1 MSQTFNFEELDQNT
15 HDYLVAVRDAEGG
28 GTPGVFV
35 PSSDSLPGCGCVVGP
50 IVIATTL
57 ALTLTDWVD
66 VIQYE
71 PRAVALLQTA
81 GLLVGGW
88 LLAAGFRGSKGSD
101 KVAGCWAYVD
111 PLYLYEAF
119 REQVTVTPVDDV
131 IEAQFTHNYNNG
143 SYQNSVVTIR
153 LSGNNGKTLNVSG
166 EAPAERMVVYLNYLA
181 WARGGEGGDRANLP
195 PATLGG
201 LAKYVAK
208 NDAEPLDNENNINLS
223 QIDLDVTEVPEE
235 PFRDRTA
242 TPAFLPY
249 VVMLVAAVVSW
260 CAFAFVVNPP
270 LRDDV
275 VYNAV
280 SKDPVQPIDLR
291 AYLLDDRNTKHR
303 DKVRQ
308 RLQEFYDV
316 PTTECRTKGKNPALG
331 EGMAKMFGDLST
343 APSPAVTL
351 KVTERASP
359 PELADGRAAR
369 EAEFGTLFSN
379 AMYHSI
385 SAMPGLGIPPLGPN
399 GRPWRIAPAAR
410 GYQLIE
416 FLAPP
421 EGAPAALIEI
431 DYTIESAGNAY
442 TVKATVAVRLKVTEE
457 PIARGSFG
465 APKQFTADQ
474 LTVVP
479 QREGIGPDKKPYW
492 NDHLCPEGLRATR
505 QEIVTGMLGRFV
517 IEPPP
522 EPVLSPD

>member
-1 MSQTFNFEELDQNT
+1 MSQTFNFEELDQAT

-35 PSSDSLPGCGCVVGP
+35 PSSDSLPGCGCIVGP
-50 IVIATTL
+50 IVIGTTL

-66 VIQYE
+66 VIQNE
-71 PRAVALLQTA
+71 PRGVALLQTA
-81 GLLVGGW
+81 GLLLGGW

-101 KVAGCWAYVD
+101 KVAGCWAYAD

-119 REQVTVTPVDDV
+119 REQVTVTAIDDV
-131 IEAQFTHNYNNG
+131 VEAQFTHNYNNG

-153 LSGNNGKTLNVSG
+153 LSGTGVKTLTVSG

-181 WARGGEGGDRANLP
+181 WARGGEGGDRGNLP

-235 PFRDRTA
+235 PTRDRAA
-242 TPAFLPY
+242 TPAFMPY
-249 VVMLVAAVVSW
+249 VVMLIAAAVCYV
-260 CAFAFVVNPP
+260 AFAFVINPP

-275 VYNAV
+275 VYNLI
-280 SKDPVQPIDLR
+280 SKEPVQPIDLR

-303 DKVRQ
+303 DAVNR
-308 RLQEFYDV
+308 RLQQFYDV
-316 PTTECRTKGKNPALG
+316 PITECRKNGKNPALA
-331 EGMAKMFGDLST
+331 EGMAKMFVDLST
-343 APSPAVTL
+343 SESIAVTM
-351 KVTERASP
+351 KVTERTCP

-379 AMYHSI
+379 AMYHSL
-385 SAMPGLGIPPLGPN
+385 SSMPGLDIPPLGPN

-416 FLAPP
+416 FLAQP
-421 EGAPAALIEI
+421 EGAPSALIEI
-431 DYTIESAGNAY
+431 DYTIEGTGNVY

-457 PIARGSFG
+457 PIARGSFVV
-465 APKQFTADQ
+465 PKQFTGVQ

-479 QREGIGPDKKPYW
+479 QQEGLGPDKKPYW
-492 NDHLCPEGLRATR
+492 KDHLCPEGLRAIR
-505 QEIVTGMLGRFV
+505 QELVNGLLGRFV

-522 EPVLSPD
+522 EPVLERD